1 MCDSVR
7 LLYLLTYL
15 RDERHRVEVA
25 VHALG
30 EADLVRGG
38 GDGLWRRAVP
48 ARCRASP
55 AEDACVR
62 EEAVCTGGGGDGG
75 GGDGG
80 GGWR

>member
-1 MCDSVR
+1 MHLARQTWC
-7 LLYLLTYL
+7 
-15 RDERHRVEVA
+15 A
-25 VHALG
+25 AG
-30 EADLVRGG
+30 AMGC
-38 GDGLWRRAVP
+38 GDGLWRWVVP

-62 EEAVCTGGGGDGG
+62 EEAVCTGGRGDGG